1 MKAGVLR
8 PMAAENWGEMKM
20 MVELQLEVVGLL
32 MQMAAENW
40 EELERKSVELK
51 WAVLLA
57 LQGERMLDRN
67 L

>member
-1 MKAGVLR
+1 
-8 PMAAENWGEMKM
+8 MAAENWGEMKM